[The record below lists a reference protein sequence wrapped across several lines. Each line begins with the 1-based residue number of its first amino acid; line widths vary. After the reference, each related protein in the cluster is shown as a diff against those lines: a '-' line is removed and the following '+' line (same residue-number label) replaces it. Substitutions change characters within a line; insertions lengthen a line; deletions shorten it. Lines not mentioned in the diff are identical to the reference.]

1 MKAKKENKTYRITS
15 ELEKQRYLKEGYDIY
30 DDEGNLLEYSPSKK
44 IAYSAYAA
52 LQKEKE
58 SLKQENEALKTE
70 LMAMQEG
77 GETDAVADKGRVNKR
92 KGE

>member
-15 ELEKQRYLKEGYDIY
+15 ELEKQRYLKEGFDIY

-52 LQKEKE
+52 L
-58 SLKQENEALKTE
+58 LKENEELKDKF
-70 LMAMQEG
+70 MAMQDA
-77 GETDAVADKGRVNKR
+77 GETDTVADKGRVNKR